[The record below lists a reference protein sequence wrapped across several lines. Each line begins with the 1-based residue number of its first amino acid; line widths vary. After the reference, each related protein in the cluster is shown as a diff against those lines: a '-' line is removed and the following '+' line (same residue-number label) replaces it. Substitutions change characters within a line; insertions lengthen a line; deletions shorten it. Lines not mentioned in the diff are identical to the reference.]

1 MLTKLAHKTSIM
13 DYCQLTEHYL
23 GKRWL
28 FITLYINLI
37 SNLGSIIVYLQ
48 ISTSLKLNL
57 VSNFMMSSLIYFE
70 FDQYGLSLNMMQLIQ
85 MILFLIIFVIPLTIF
100 DITNYLF
107 ISSFLGTLMF
117 LCLCLVLLLLI

>member
-85 MILFLIIFVIPLTIF
+85 MILFLIIFEIPLTIF

-107 ISSFLGTLMF
+107 LSSFLGTLMF